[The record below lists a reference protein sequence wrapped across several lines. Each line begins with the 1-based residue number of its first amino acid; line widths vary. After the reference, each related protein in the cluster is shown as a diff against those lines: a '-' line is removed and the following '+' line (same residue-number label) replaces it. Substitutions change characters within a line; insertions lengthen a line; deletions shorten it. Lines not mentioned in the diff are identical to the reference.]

1 MAAIRLIAGLGNPGP
16 RYRDTPHNVG
26 AQWVRDLAERFGVG
40 LAERARFKGFVGRG
54 DVLGRDVLLVVPS
67 TYMNLSGESVGALA
81 HYYRVEPPEILV
93 AHDEVDFPLGVTR
106 LKVGGRRA
114 THNGIASVAAG
125 LGSRPDFAR
134 LRIGVGHPGRSRM
147 VGFLTGSRLSA
158 ASRALVRESGSMDD
172 ALLGLVLDGEWQA
185 AMNRLHAP
193 GPDAEAAE
201 GERG

>member
-26 AQWVRDLAERFGVG
+26 VQWVRDLAERFG
-40 LAERARFKGFVGRG
+40 LALVERARFKGFVGRG
-54 DVLGRDVLLVVPS
+54 KLLGRDVLLLAPS
-67 TYMNLSGESVGALA
+67 TYMNLSGDSVGPLA
-81 HYYRVEPPEILV
+81 HYYRVEPAEILV

-125 LGSRPDFAR
+125 LGSRHDFVR

-147 VGFLTGSRLSA
+147 VGFLTGSRLPPA
-158 ASRALVRESGSMDD
+158 GRAQVRESAAMDD

-193 GPDAEAAE
+193 GPDADDEP
-201 GERG
+201 G

>member
-1 MAAIRLIAGLGNPGP
+1 MAAIRLIAGLGNPGR

-26 AQWVRDLAERFGVG
+26 AQWVRDLAERSGVA
-40 LAERARFKGFVGRG
+40 LVERARFKGFVGRG
-54 DVLGRDVLLVVPS
+54 NLLGREVLLLVPS
-67 TYMNLSGESVGALA
+67 TFMNLSGESVGPLA
-81 HYYRVEPPEILV
+81 HYYRVAPPEILV

-125 LGSRPDFAR
+125 LGNRHDFVR

-147 VGFLTGSRLSA
+147 VGFLTGSRLPE
-158 ASRALVRESGSMDD
+158 ASRALVRQSGAMDD
-172 ALLGLVLDGEWQA
+172 ELLGLVLDGEWQA

-193 GPDAEAAE
+193 GPDPDDEPD
-201 GERG
+201 